1 VVDGVVED
9 VVERVVVLLLGFD
22 HPRPEPF
29 PEDVVDAAMALVE
42 GARVLAVQ
50 VTHPVG
56 EIRERRLDHEV
67 VVVSEQA
74 ARVKPPAVALSHAL
88 QDLDED
94 GAVPVVEEDRR
105 VVVSLG
111 AEVVVRAGGEV
122 AVRASHRGDRTA
134 GASPEEGGVSV
145 PLQRRHRLV
154 TCQARDAGSGDPSPA
169 AGVAY
174 AATLERSRC
183 WCDGQ

>member
-9 VVERVVVLLLGFD
+9 VVERAVVLLLGFD

-74 ARVKPPAVALSHAL
+74 ARVKPPAVALPHAL

-111 AEVVVRAGGEV
+111 TDVVIGAGGEV
-122 AVRASHRGDRTA
+122 AERASHRGDRTA
-134 GASPEEGGVSV
+134 GGRPEKSASAFRYSAVTDSSRARHETRAPKTRPRG
-145 PLQRRHRLV
+145 PRRIPCR
-154 TCQARDAGSGDPSPA
+154 
-169 AGVAY
+169 
-174 AATLERSRC
+174 
-183 WCDGQ
+183 